1 MTVGAATREAP
12 PRPPAWGRGAPPGR
26 ICLRGNTLTLPPT
39 CAGTTAD
46 PGTPCG
52 SGDEGA
58 GPFATAPGWELA
70 AREIEAFLQGGLP
83 DLVFFF
89 GHGDGRHAAA
99 LRRRTSAPIIAYE
112 PEKASAAS
120 PALPGVTVVRTRA
133 ALMDAAASVVDL
145 ASRRVMAGA
154 IPALRTAMPDVF
166 ARFVEAVEQALVD
179 AQIRRA
185 THQRSAET
193 WLKDLAANLPEVA
206 AMPPLD
212 LLGGRFSGC
221 PGIFIGAGPSLD
233 CNLEQLRRAQG
244 HAVLCAA
251 STALPALARA
261 GIVPELVVTI
271 EGNDQSCHFAGVP
284 HLDRMTLLP
293 GPLSHPAHFALPVG
307 SRLALAPQGS
317 VAGDWLHRA
326 WGRHQL
332 DVGGSV
338 ACTGF
343 AVLHLLGC
351 DPLALV
357 GMDLALTGGR
367 THAAG
372 TEQATRRVR
381 FEPEAGRVFHWFED
395 KAFSGYWQVVSA
407 TGWGGGTVLT
417 RPVFNSFRLW
427 FEGAAETWAGDRRL
441 FNATEGGARI
451 HGFAETTLRDW
462 LAAHAAVPLDAR
474 GVIDGV
480 LAAAP
485 PVSADPLWREVA
497 AELSVVREAAASAA
511 EAERLA
517 LRALRSLEARRFGGL
532 DAQLATLA
540 AAESR
545 LSGCTRRTRLLNAL
559 VGERTQALAHGEAPP
574 PETRPVD
581 RTAWSLR
588 RSLDISRLVGE
599 GARELEGW
607 FGPLAARAAADAA
620 APLR

>member
-1 MTVGAATREAP
+1 M
-12 PRPPAWGRGAPPGR
+12 
-26 ICLRGNTLTLPPT
+26 TLPPT
-39 CAGTTAD
+39 CATDPAG
-46 PGTPCG
+46 PGTPSG
-52 SGDEGA
+52 AGDEGG

-70 AREIEAFLQGGLP
+70 AREIEAFLRGGQP
-83 DLVFFF
+83 DLIFFF
-89 GHGDGRHAAA
+89 GYGDGRHAAA
-99 LRRRTSAPIIAYE
+99 LRRRTSAPVIVYE
-112 PEKASAAS
+112 PGAPSAAA
-120 PALPGVTVVRTRA
+120 PALPEVTVVRTRA
-133 ALMDAAASVVDL
+133 GLMAAAASYADL
-145 ASRRVMAGA
+145 ASRQVMAGA
-154 IPALRTAMPDVF
+154 IPALRTTMPDVF

-193 WLKDLAANLPEVA
+193 WLKDLAANLSAVA

-212 LLGGRFSGC
+212 LLAGRFAGR
-221 PGIFIGAGPSLD
+221 PGLFIGAGPSLD
-233 CNLEQLRRAQG
+233 RNLDQLRRAQG
-244 HAVLCAA
+244 QAVLCAA

-271 EGNDQSCHFAGVP
+271 EGNDQSGHFGGVP

-307 SRLALAPQGS
+307 SRLALAPRGS
-317 VAGDWLHRA
+317 VAGDWMHRA

-332 DVGGSV
+332 DAGGSV

-343 AVLHLLGC
+343 AALHLLGC

-357 GMDLALTGGR
+357 GMDLALTDGR
-367 THAAG
+367 THAGG

-395 KAFSGYWQVVSA
+395 KAFTGYWQVVTA
-407 TGWGGGTVLT
+407 AGWGGGTVLT

-427 FEGAAETWAGDRRL
+427 FEGAAETWAGDRAL

-451 HGFAETTLRDW
+451 HGFTETTLAGW
-462 LAAHAAVPLDAR
+462 LDAHAAGPLDAR
-474 GVIDGV
+474 GMIDGV

-485 PVSADPLWREVA
+485 PVDAGPLWCEVE
-497 AELSVVREAAASAA
+497 AELAVVREAAAAAA

-532 DAQLATLA
+532 DAQLAALA
-540 AAESR
+540 TAESR
-545 LSGCTRRTRLLNAL
+545 LSGSTRRTRLLNAL
-559 VGERTQALAHGEAPP
+559 VGERTQALAHDEAPP
-574 PETRPVD
+574 PESDPVA

-588 RSLDISRLVGE
+588 RSRDISRLVVD
-599 GARELEGW
+599 GARELQGR
-607 FGPLAARAAADAA
+607 FGPLAARAEAEAA
-620 APLR
+620 ASRR